1 MRFWVLNNR
10 YPRRTDLKSVLSF
23 CLFFF
28 PKTSSYYFSFLL
40 LLVLPQL
47 LVYHLADLSNLKVWN
62 HLNYSHSTNSH
73 SWKLLFLFPFCYYD
87 KILTTSILGKERTY
101 LAYTS
106 RSQSITEETWGRNS
120 NRSHGR
126 MLVTDSHSLM
136 LSYLSLYSPGPPT

>member
-1 MRFWVLNNR
+1 MINIITKNN
-10 YPRRTDLKSVLSF
+10 F
-23 CLFFF
+23 
-28 PKTSSYYFSFLL
+28 
-40 LLVLPQL
+40 
-47 LVYHLADLSNLKVWN
+47 
-62 HLNYSHSTNSH
+62 
-73 SWKLLFLFPFCYYD
+73 
-87 KILTTSILGKERTY
+87 GKKRID